1 MDKKLVVF
9 DLCGTLVDITE
20 GMMQSYGMTAE
31 VLCLMPDIEGRKSFD
46 KSLDIREGFRRQ
58 YEIEFETQ
66 LDQAVEY
73 YKSMFQTYGKNKVQ
87 RYKGVPELL
96 QSLKKRGLR
105 VGVVSNLSEEITLDI
120 LKRTELDKSLDVIEC
135 NEDSDKSE
143 LLSKALKK
151 LGYSPEQAVFVGDS
165 EFDFECA
172 RKLGASFVGVCYG
185 YGLKED
191 VEYRFSV
198 VNTIL
203 DVSGKLL

>member
-46 KSLDIREGFRRQ
+46 KSLDIKEGFRRQ

-87 RYKGVPELL
+87 RYKGVPELF

-105 VGVVSNLSEEITLDI
+105 VGVVSTLSEEITLDI
-120 LKRTELDKSLDVIEC
+120 LKRTELIKSLDVIEC
-135 NEDSDKSE
+135 GEDSDKSE
-143 LLSKALKK
+143 LFSRAVKK

-165 EFDFECA
+165 ESDFECA
-172 RKLGASFVGVCYG
+172 RRLGASFVGVCYG
-185 YGLKED
+185 YGIK
-191 VEYRFSV
+191 
-198 VNTIL
+198 
-203 DVSGKLL
+203 SGKEYDFTVAREATDVIGKI